1 MELVRLFSEQNIVLF
16 MLLLARMSGLCLF
29 FPFYS
34 HLQIPVVIKS
44 SFVIIMTFFFYPLA
58 HTNITPNYLVIA
70 LITELLLGL
79 VAGLCLQLTF
89 TILQMSGEH
98 ISFIMGFSMASVL
111 DPNTGANTPIIGH
124 FISLIA
130 LLLFLAYD
138 GHHLV
143 LLFWAKSLNGI
154 ALGDFA
160 LHDGWFRQIMNETKD
175 IYLIGLSLAFPI
187 IAISML
193 SDFVF
198 GLLMKTMPQ
207 FNLLVVGYPIKIT
220 IAFIVLMTILATIL
234 FYFKELVLKVFLQLE
249 LFVS

>member
-34 HLQIPVVIKS
+34 HLQIPVIIKT
-44 SFVIIMTFFFYPLA
+44 SFIMILVFFFYPLA
-58 HTNITPNYLVIA
+58 HTNITPN
-70 LITELLLGL
+70 LITYAIVMELIFGL
-79 VAGLCLQLTF
+79 IAGLCLQLTF
-89 TILQMSGEH
+89 AILQMCGEH

-124 FISLIA
+124 FISLLA

-143 LLFWAKSLNGI
+143 LMFWAKSLDSVL
-154 ALGDFA
+154 LGDFM
-160 LHDGWFRQIMNETKD
+160 LSNVWFNQIMLEVKD

-220 IAFIVLMTILATIL
+220 VAFIVLMTILATIL
-234 FYFKELVLKVFLQLE
+234 FYFKELVLKVFKQLE
-249 LFVS
+249 LFIS

>member
-1 MELVRLFSEQNIVLF
+1 MEILNYFNEQNAILF

-34 HLQIPVVIKS
+34 HLQIPVIIKAT
-44 SFVIIMTFFFYPLA
+44 FVLIMTIFFYPLA
-58 HTNITPNYLVIA
+58 HVGVGANYL
-70 LITELLLGL
+70 ITAILMEILFGML
-79 VAGLCLQLTF
+79 AGVCLQLTF
-89 TILQMSGEH
+89 TILQMTGEF

-124 FISLIA
+124 AISLMA
-130 LLLFLAYD
+130 LLLFLTYD

-143 LLFWAKSLNGI
+143 LMFWAKSLGSV
-154 ALGDFA
+154 ALGDFN
-160 LHDGWFRQIMNETKD
+160 LTEGWFKQIMFKVKD
-175 IYLIGLSLAFPI
+175 IYMIGLSLAFPI
-187 IAISML
+187 VALSML

-234 FYFKELVLKVFLQLE
+234 FYFKELVLKTFLQLE
-249 LFVS
+249 LFIN